1 MPGLAESRFARVV
14 VDIPLPQPLDYRLG
28 ELGAVP
34 GLTCVV
40 PVGRRTQ
47 VGLIVDVADSTA
59 VDASRLKTVATV
71 TENIAPLGS
80 HWLEFTRFAADYY
93 QHPWGEVALPALPP
107 ALRTRPGPRFVQSLT
122 RLRARALRA
131 GAHQDT
137 PPRQLTA
144 EQADAVTALAGAK
157 GFAAFLLFGVT
168 GSGKTEVYLHA
179 IADHLRAKPDSQ
191 ALMLVPE
198 INLTPQLEAL
208 VRARFADCGV
218 VTLHSGLADAERSAA
233 WLAAHEGRARIVI
246 GTRLSVF
253 ASLPALSIIVVD
265 EEHDPSYKAGEG
277 VRYSARDLS
286 IKRAQMLGIPV
297 VLGSAT
303 PSLESWAAAKAGR
316 YSLLRLSQR
325 AADEAA
331 EPPVVEV
338 IDLRPAQEAGGA
350 RAGIAAP
357 VVDALRETLERH
369 EQSLVFL
376 NRRGYAPVVACDA
389 CGWLSRCPQCSTFAV
404 FHKTD
409 RTLRCHHCGYSA
421 SVPRACPTCGN
432 QALHGMGH
440 GTQRIEETVQALLP
454 GARVMRI
461 DRDSTRRRHAAEEAF
476 DAVHG
481 GAVDILVGTQMVAKG
496 HDFQNVTLVVVLNP
510 DGQLASHD
518 FRAPERLFSTLVQV
532 TGRAGRGGHASRVL
546 LQTRFPA
553 HPLFAALARHDYAA
567 FADSQLNERRSA
579 GMPPYT
585 HQALLTAEART
596 MAGALAFLDEARAE
610 APGGDFV
617 RVFDPVPRTLQ
628 RVAGVDRAQLLVEA
642 DRRSELQAFLRTW
655 LTALRARRSAVR
667 WQIEVDPQ
675 EI

>member
-1 MPGLAESRFARVV
+1 
-14 VDIPLPQPLDYRLG
+14 
-28 ELGAVP
+28 
-34 GLTCVV
+34 
-40 PVGRRTQ
+40 
-47 VGLIVDVADSTA
+47 
-59 VDASRLKTVATV
+59 
-71 TENIAPLGS
+71 
-80 HWLEFTRFAADYY
+80 
-93 QHPWGEVALPALPP
+93 
-107 ALRTRPGPRFVQSLT
+107 
-122 RLRARALRA
+122 
-131 GAHQDT
+131 
-137 PPRQLTA
+137 
-144 EQADAVTALAGAK
+144 
-157 GFAAFLLFGVT
+157 
-168 GSGKTEVYLHA
+168 
-179 IADHLRAKPDSQ
+179 
-191 ALMLVPE
+191 MLVPE

-357 VVDALRETLERH
+357 VVDALRATLERH

-432 QALHGMGH
+432 QALHGMD
-440 GTQRIEETVQALLP
+440 TA
-454 GARVMRI
+454 
-461 DRDSTRRRHAAEEAF
+461 
-476 DAVHG
+476 
-481 GAVDILVGTQMVAKG
+481 
-496 HDFQNVTLVVVLNP
+496 
-510 DGQLASHD
+510 
-518 FRAPERLFSTLVQV
+518 
-532 TGRAGRGGHASRVL
+532 
-546 LQTRFPA
+546 
-553 HPLFAALARHDYAA
+553 
-567 FADSQLNERRSA
+567 RSA
-579 GMPPYT
+579 SK
-585 HQALLTAEART
+585 
-596 MAGALAFLDEARAE
+596 
-610 APGGDFV
+610 
-617 RVFDPVPRTLQ
+617 
-628 RVAGVDRAQLLVEA
+628 
-642 DRRSELQAFLRTW
+642 RRC
-655 LTALRARRSAVR
+655 RRCFR
-667 WQIEVDPQ
+667 ERG
-675 EI
+675 

>member
-107 ALRTRPGPRFVQSLT
+107 ALRARPGPRFAQSLS
-122 RLRARALRA
+122 RLRARALPA

-179 IADHLRAKPDSQ
+179 IADRLRAKPDSQ